1 MKIDKSARALN
12 DERKKIFYTFV
23 LKAMFLRK
31 HGQPDVN
38 HVISILSSRIKESD
52 EGDWKK
58 LLRVMNFLKK

>member
-1 MKIDKSARALN
+1 
-12 DERKKIFYTFV
+12 V